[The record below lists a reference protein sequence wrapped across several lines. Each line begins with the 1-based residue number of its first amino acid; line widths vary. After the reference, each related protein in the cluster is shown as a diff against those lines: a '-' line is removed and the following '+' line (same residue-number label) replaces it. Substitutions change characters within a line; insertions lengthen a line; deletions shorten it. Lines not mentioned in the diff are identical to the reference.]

1 MFSEEQHKKER
12 HDGDRLADL
21 LDRQVDVLFD
31 RADREVQR
39 PGDLGIG
46 HVAVVA
52 HGEYLAPLVGHRT
65 HHRVDEPDPFAHV
78 HVVVNVR
85 IAVGD
90 VEHRIVDVAAQHV
103 VPQPHVVEKFVARGD
118 QQVIAHRQFGIDLLL
133 AHPHFDEDVL
143 DDVLRHG
150 RVLDD
155 MPGEGVQQVVVAVEK
170 HSEGCLVA
178 AAHHHDKLRIP

>member
-65 HHRVDEPDPFAHV
+65 HH
-78 HVVVNVR
+78 
-85 IAVGD
+85 
-90 VEHRIVDVAAQHV
+90 
-103 VPQPHVVEKFVARGD
+103 
-118 QQVIAHRQFGIDLLL
+118 
-133 AHPHFDEDVL
+133 
-143 DDVLRHG
+143 
-150 RVLDD
+150 
-155 MPGEGVQQVVVAVEK
+155 
-170 HSEGCLVA
+170 
-178 AAHHHDKLRIP
+178 